1 MVIASWPLLCC
12 NKVIIVTTDSVIL
25 SILWKHEVQVRKIIS
40 ILRLTRKNT
49 MLIKKCSKILIND
62 ARLKQ
67 CNSWNSFLS
76 RQYYWR
82 RLSFS
87 DCSNC
92 FSWQFLSTVSLKRDC
107 RYEFDLFDFSTIS
120 WRFQEIMKTQNQR
133 WNTHLGCHCS
143 ITTNEE

>member
-62 ARLKQ
+62 ARLKH
-67 CNSWNSFLS
+67 CA
-76 RQYYWR
+76 
-82 RLSFS
+82 
-87 DCSNC
+87 
-92 FSWQFLSTVSLKRDC
+92 
-107 RYEFDLFDFSTIS
+107 IH
-120 WRFQEIMKTQNQR
+120 EIVFY
-133 WNTHLGCHCS
+133 HVS
-143 ITTNEE
+143 ITGDAFPLATVVTVFLDSFFLQ